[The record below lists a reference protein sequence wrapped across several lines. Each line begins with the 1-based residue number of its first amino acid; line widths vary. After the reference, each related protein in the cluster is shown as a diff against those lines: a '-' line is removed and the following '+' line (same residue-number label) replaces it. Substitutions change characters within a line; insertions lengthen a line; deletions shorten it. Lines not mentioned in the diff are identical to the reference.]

1 MCDILSIY
9 VLDTALSGG
18 ESLLASSGMI
28 YNEIAATRPDI
39 IHLLADDKWIHDE
52 YVDTIRLLRVPN

>member
-9 VLDTALSGG
+9 ILNTAVHGG

-28 YNEIAATRPDI
+28 YNEITATRPDI
-39 IHLLADDKWIHDE
+39 IHLLANNKWIYDE
-52 YVDTIRLLRVPN
+52 